1 MGSKV
6 KKLAPLALLALPFA
20 GPALMGAAGGS
31 GALSGI
37 MGAGAKKFLMNQAIT
52 AALSKATTG
61 KIDPKAQ
68 LMAGIMSG
76 VGAMGSGASAAEKGL
91 LAKSTSAM
99 NPQSLTNLQAGYA
112 GMSRDAAAALAAN
125 QAGTATAAQKALMAS
140 RGLTSA
146 PAINAA
152 RFASSNPTNFANYL
166 KTAPTLEKLGQ
177 TTSNIGRGVSNALY
191 NKPTDLASFAKSAA
205 AYGGPSLAAAAM
217 QTPEVDDSATEKEN
231 RQAQAFYDT
240 AANINRAMGG
250 PGGMGMSYEDMN
262 DATGGYLSTMKGTVG
277 NKLTSDDNPAG
288 ARYVSM
294 YPNTNYDGL
303 NIFTT
308 DTERFKRRPSAYNP
322 YVMPQY
328 AAEGGMIDPLE
339 EMPIITPMETEEE
352 QRMREAMEQIKMLQ
366 AEGFDFSQGNP
377 VPDPYAEAPMTS
389 MNYEGRADGGRIG
402 FDMGGYASFKDVIEQ
417 FAESLSPDEFDA
429 FIEMDRDQQI
439 KIMTN
444 AGVLRD
450 DYAVGGSVPQTK
462 SIPQGMQIDGRGGGF
477 IPMGAKEKHDDVP
490 AMLAKNE
497 FVMTSD
503 AVKAAGGG
511 SVNKGAQVMYDL
523 MNSLESKV

>member
-1 MGSKV
+1 MGSKL
-6 KKLAPLALLALPFA
+6 KKIALPLAGIGLMMTPGGQGIGAKLMA
-20 GPALMGAAGGS
+20 G
-31 GALSGI
+31 
-37 MGAGAKKFLMNQAIT
+37 GAKKFLMNQAIT

-68 LMAGIMSG
+68 LMSGIFSGLGGMAQANSGLQAGDKYTNLSAALNKADPSFLKQVGAQQTGMAGMFNKAGQALNAGFANPMSLKGAMAYGAPSAIGAGLSAMNQKKKPLDTSKDDDAAQAAYDYHMMMSRGIMSPEDARTSFASYG
-76 VGAMGSGASAAEKGL
+76 KGMKGDYTPGTEMGTGRYEEL
-91 LAKSTSAM
+91 Y
-99 NPQSLTNLQAGYA
+99 PSLNY
-112 GMSRDAAAALAAN
+112 S
-125 QAGTATAAQKALMAS
+125 
-140 RGLTSA
+140 GLT
-146 PAINAA
+146 
-152 RFASSNPTNFANYL
+152 RYNPNPN
-166 KTAPTLEKLGQ
+166 
-177 TTSNIGRGVSNALY
+177 
-191 NKPTDLASFAKSAA
+191 
-205 AYGGPSLAAAAM
+205 
-217 QTPEVDDSATEKEN
+217 
-231 RQAQAFYDT
+231 
-240 AANINRAMGG
+240 
-250 PGGMGMSYEDMN
+250 PGLMPDKDE
-262 DATGGYLSTMKGTVG
+262 LRK
-277 NKLTSDDNPAG
+277 
-288 ARYVSM
+288 
-294 YPNTNYDGL
+294 
-303 NIFTT
+303 
-308 DTERFKRRPSAYNP
+308 YNP

-352 QRMREAMEQIKMLQ
+352 QRMRKAMEQIKMLQ

-377 VPDPYAEAPMTS
+377 VPDPYAEAPMTN

-462 SIPQGMQIDGRGGGF
+462 SIPQGMQLDGRGGGF

>member
-1 MGSKV
+1 MGSKLKKIALPLAAV
-6 KKLAPLALLALPFA
+6 GLMAATGGAAAPALTGAASSAGATAAAAQAAAAKAAAAKLAAGQSMHPLI
-20 GPALMGAAGGS
+20 AAGS
-31 GALSGI
+31 ALG
-37 MGAGAKKFLMNQAIT
+37 KKTAIT
-52 AALSKATTG
+52 AAMNPLTVAGINAAGAGAAAPTGLMGLLSKAGTFAKTG
-61 KIDPKAQ
+61 LMNPLSAKGAATYGGLGTLAGMMTEDKRKLDTSKDDEAAQ
-68 LMAGIMSG
+68 AAYDYHMMMSRGIMSPEDARKSFATYG
-76 VGAMGSGASAAEKGL
+76 KGMKGDYTPGTEMGTGRYEEL
-91 LAKSTSAM
+91 Y
-99 NPQSLTNLQAGYA
+99 P
-112 GMSRDAAAALAAN
+112 ALN
-125 QAGTATAAQKALMAS
+125 YS
-140 RGLTSA
+140 GLTRYNPNPIPG
-146 PAINAA
+146 PAID
-152 RFASSNPTNFANYL
+152 
-166 KTAPTLEKLGQ
+166 KEKL
-177 TTSNIGRGVSNALY
+177 R
-191 NKPTDLASFAKSAA
+191 
-205 AYGGPSLAAAAM
+205 
-217 QTPEVDDSATEKEN
+217 E
-231 RQAQAFYDT
+231 
-240 AANINRAMGG
+240 
-250 PGGMGMSYEDMN
+250 
-262 DATGGYLSTMKGTVG
+262 
-277 NKLTSDDNPAG
+277 
-288 ARYVSM
+288 
-294 YPNTNYDGL
+294 
-303 NIFTT
+303 
-308 DTERFKRRPSAYNP
+308 YNP
-322 YVMPQY
+322 YVF
-328 AAEGGMIDPLE
+328 AADGGMIDPLE

-352 QRMREAMEQIKMLQ
+352 RRMREAMEQIKMLQ

-450 DYAVGGSVPQTK
+450 DYAVGGSVPQTED
-462 SIPQGMQIDGRGGGF
+462 IPQGMQIDGRGGGF

>member
-1 MGSKV
+1 MGSKL
-6 KKLAPLALLALPFA
+6 KKIALPLAAVGIMA
-20 GPALMGAAGGS
+20 ATGGTGGALMKG
-31 GALSGI
+31 
-37 MGAGAKKFLMNQAIT
+37 
-52 AALSKATTG
+52 
-61 KIDPKAQ
+61 
-68 LMAGIMSG
+68 LMAGKKGALLGQLAAGAPTATGIGATTTGLFGAGGKFALGKGALAKGLMSNLAAPLTAKGMGTYGALGMVGKGLMGDDKQRKLDTSKDDDAAQAAYDYHMMMSKGIMSPEDARKAFATYG
-76 VGAMGSGASAAEKGL
+76 KGMKGDYTPGTEMGTGRYEEL
-91 LAKSTSAM
+91 Y
-99 NPQSLTNLQAGYA
+99 PSLNY
-112 GMSRDAAAALAAN
+112 S
-125 QAGTATAAQKALMAS
+125 
-140 RGLTSA
+140 GLT
-146 PAINAA
+146 
-152 RFASSNPTNFANYL
+152 RYNPN
-166 KTAPTLEKLGQ
+166 P
-177 TTSNIGRGVSNALY
+177 I
-191 NKPTDLASFAKSAA
+191 P
-205 AYGGPSLAAAAM
+205 GPEIDKDELR
-217 QTPEVDDSATEKEN
+217 K
-231 RQAQAFYDT
+231 
-240 AANINRAMGG
+240 
-250 PGGMGMSYEDMN
+250 
-262 DATGGYLSTMKGTVG
+262 
-277 NKLTSDDNPAG
+277 
-288 ARYVSM
+288 
-294 YPNTNYDGL
+294 
-303 NIFTT
+303 
-308 DTERFKRRPSAYNP
+308 YNP
-322 YVMPQY
+322 YVMAPGM
-328 AAEGGMIDPLE
+328 ADGGMIDPLE

-352 QRMREAMEQIKMLQ
+352 RRMREAMEQIKMLQ

-450 DYAVGGSVPQTK
+450 DYAVGGSVPQTED
-462 SIPQGMQIDGRGGGF
+462 IPQGMQLDGRGGGF